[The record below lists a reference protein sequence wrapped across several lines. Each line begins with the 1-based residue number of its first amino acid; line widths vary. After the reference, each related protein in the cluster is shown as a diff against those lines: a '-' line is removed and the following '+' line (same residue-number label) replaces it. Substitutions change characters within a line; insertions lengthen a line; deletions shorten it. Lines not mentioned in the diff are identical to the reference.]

1 MAHIDRYEAE
11 LKAQAA
17 RNAMILSVG
26 KPVVVLN
33 LCAVAVALFAM
44 YSIGGYILVGLA
56 AVVGGGAY
64 FAFKEIIK
72 ENTKDFKNYLV
83 QKAQEEKLIAIQ
95 QAQVRNVPQY
105 PGQ

>member
-26 KPVVVLN
+26 KPIVVVLN

-44 YSIGGYILVGLA
+44 YSIGGYILAGLA

-64 FAFKEIIK
+64 FASKEIIK
-72 ENTKDFKNYLV
+72 ENMKDFKNYLI
-83 QKAQEEKLIAIQ
+83 QKTQEERLIAIQ
-95 QAQVRNVPQY
+95 QAQVRNVHQY
-105 PGQ
+105 PE